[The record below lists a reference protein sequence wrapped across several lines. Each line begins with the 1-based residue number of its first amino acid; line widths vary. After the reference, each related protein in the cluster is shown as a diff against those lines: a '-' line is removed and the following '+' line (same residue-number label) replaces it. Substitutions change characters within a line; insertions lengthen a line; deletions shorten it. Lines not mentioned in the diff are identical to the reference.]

1 MKAIVIINEQH
12 SLLPDQNRILNSYF
26 DSYELYKVPA
36 DGWTIE
42 EMNEEVDDD
51 LIQNN
56 YNSSKAIVFAS
67 PVPYLLAHCASVSGR
82 IDTARVE
89 YGSEHPELYV
99 YLFHNDKREKKE
111 LPNDKVIS
119 VVAKEGWQLV
129 RI

>member
-12 SLLPDQNRILNSYF
+12 SLLSDQNRILNSYF

-36 DGWTIE
+36 EGWSIKQ
-42 EMNEEVDDD
+42 MNEQVDNDI
-51 LIQNN
+51 IQEN
-56 YNSSKAIVFAS
+56 YNYSKAIVFAS

-82 IDTARVE
+82 IDTARE
-89 YGSEHPELYV
+89 DYGLAIPELYV

-111 LPNDKVIS
+111 LPNGKVIS